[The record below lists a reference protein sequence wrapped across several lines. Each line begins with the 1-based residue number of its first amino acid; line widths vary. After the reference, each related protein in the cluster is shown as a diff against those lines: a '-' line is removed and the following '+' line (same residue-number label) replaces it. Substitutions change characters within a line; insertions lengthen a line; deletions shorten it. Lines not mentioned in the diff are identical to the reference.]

1 MPNKTQNDTLIQFE
15 TDDITIQRR
24 KRNRNNNNWKTIV
37 LVSIT
42 LITFS
47 LVIYK
52 SHQVTQLE
60 ESLSTTINQKEEME
74 AYFKSHQN
82 QQIFTERN
90 EVKLTEKEILDQI
103 FYPHGSHII
112 ETLEEL
118 ALLRNW
124 TGKAG
129 FHMILKS
136 SVSGDDRENF
146 QKKTRKGKSLLVLV
160 KTKKG
165 HRFGAYTSLNFQ
177 PREHSEIIVD
187 VTKNDDKAFLF
198 SLDKKE
204 KYQIKN
210 SENAIICD
218 ENIAFMMGDGDLV
231 IKDQFMKKPSVTDFP
246 KSFEGDSSNKL
257 GLTFGDKEFVVE
269 ELEVYQVYSS

>member
-1 MPNKTQNDTLIQFE
+1 MLNKTQNDALLKFE

-24 KRNRNNNNWKTIV
+24 PRRRNNNNWKTIILSSV
-37 LVSIT
+37 AF
-42 LITFS
+42 ITFS

-52 SHQVTQLE
+52 SYQVTQLE
-60 ESLSTTINQKEEME
+60 ESLSKIVSQKDEME
-74 AYFKSHQN
+74 AYLKSYQN
-82 QQIFTERN
+82 QQIFTESSAA
-90 EVKLTEKEILDQI
+90 KLTEKEVLDQI
-103 FYPHGSHII
+103 FYPHGSNII
-112 ETLEEL
+112 ETLDEL

-136 SVSGDDRENF
+136 SVSGDGLENF

-177 PREHSEIIVD
+177 PREYSEIIVD
-187 VTKNDDKAFLF
+187 IKKNDDKAFLF

-231 IKDQFMKKPSVTDFP
+231 IKDQFMKEPSATDFP
-246 KSFEGDSSNKL
+246 KSFEGGSSSKL